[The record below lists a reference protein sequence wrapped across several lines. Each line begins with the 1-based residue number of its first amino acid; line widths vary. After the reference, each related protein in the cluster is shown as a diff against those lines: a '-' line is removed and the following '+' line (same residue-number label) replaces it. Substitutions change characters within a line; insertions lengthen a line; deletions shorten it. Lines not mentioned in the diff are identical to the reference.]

1 MANAVILTSYRE
13 NPLELDMLVNGQLW
27 TNIGGMYRVQVQAV
41 TPGHEIFYGFQWLM
55 SVLSVDTTLSG
66 FAPGGVWRSLAD
78 AGVATPF
85 VILQYQAGS
94 DVTSMN
100 AFRLMTTHLY
110 QVKAVG
116 PASMASQILSAAS
129 RIDALIGSPPTGGS
143 V

>member
-13 NPLELDMLVNGQLW
+13 NPLEMDMLVNGQLW

-41 TPGHEIFYGFQWLM
+41 TPGSEAMYGFQWLM
-55 SVLSVDTTLSG
+55 SVLSVDSTLAG

-78 AGVATPF
+78 AGAATPF
-85 VILQYQAGS
+85 VILAYQAGS
-94 DVTSMN
+94 DVLTMN
-100 AFRLMTTHLY
+100 AVRLMTTHLY

-116 PASMASQILSAAS
+116 PASMASQIISAAS